1 MSQVATG
8 PAGTGH
14 PAPATTG
21 GGPAPATAEG
31 HPAPTTTADN
41 PAPATAAGRPVSGG
55 SAPMI
60 PPPFAPALA
69 ELPGVGLA
77 ELIERAALQSR
88 VDRKY
93 LVALDEL
100 PGLLDRLIPH
110 ARVLDIDG
118 ARSFRYES
126 VYFDTPGLASY
137 HGAAYRR
144 RRRFKVRTRTYLDS
158 AECWLEV
165 KLSGSRG
172 LVTKHRLPY
181 RPEDRRTVRS
191 GQEFVDRALG
201 HGSVRSAPV
210 GGHLEPVLVTRYRR
224 TTLLLPTT
232 ESRVTIDTDLCWQDD
247 HHTLHL
253 PAVAVVETKTRSAA
267 SPVDR
272 LLWQGG
278 TRPARI
284 SKYATGLAALRPEL
298 PDTPWRRTLRRHFR
312 PAPPPVPAGPPARVI
327 RTGQETSC
335 V

>member
-1 MSQVATG
+1 MPQVVPG

-14 PAPATTG
+14 PAPATAEGHVAPTTTG
-21 GGPAPATAEG
+21 GHPAAATAEG
-31 HPAPTTTADN
+31 T
-41 PAPATAAGRPVSGG
+41 PVPDG
-55 SAPMI
+55 SAPVV
-60 PPPFAPALA
+60 PPPFAPVLA

-77 ELIERAALQSR
+77 ELIDRAALLSR

-100 PGLLDRLIPH
+100 PGLLDRLAPH
-110 ARVLDIDG
+110 ALVLDVDG
-118 ARSFRYES
+118 TRSFRYES

-165 KLSGSRG
+165 KISGARG

-191 GQEFVDRALG
+191 GREFVDEALDL
-201 HGSVRSAPV
+201 GSVRSAPV
-210 GGHLEPVLVTRYRR
+210 GGHLEPVLVTSYRR

-232 ESRVTIDTDLCWQDD
+232 ASRVTIDTDLCWQDD
-247 HHTLHL
+247 HHTLRL

-272 LLWQGG
+272 LLWQRG
-278 TRPARI
+278 TRPVRI

-312 PAPPPVPAGPPARVI
+312 SAPPPVPAGPPTRVI